1 MKFKIKR
8 YYKLFL
14 VLVLLV
20 FISGC
25 VEVKQPTVTGSA
37 TIKHINIEYDLDI
50 LLTNPNNFDFTV
62 TDISIVLQRENGENI
77 GMGTILGGIIS
88 KQDSKHFY
96 GVLRLEDSIL
106 IAQYDETVYLII
118 ETTAKGGIWPIEK
131 KEKIYRKIKMN
142 NPIKGKTELEINI

>member
-1 MKFKIKR
+1 MF
-8 YYKLFL
+8 
-14 VLVLLV
+14 VLIV
-20 FISGC
+20 FITGC

-50 LLTNPNNFDFTV
+50 IFTNPNDFDFTM

-77 GMGTILGGIIS
+77 GIGTIQGGKIS
-88 KQDSKHFY
+88 KQNSKHFY
-96 GVLRLEDSIL
+96 GVLILGDSIL
-106 IAQYDETVYLII
+106 RAQYDETIYLII

-131 KEKIYRKIKMN
+131 KEKIYRKIEMN